1 MTAKTRYKP
10 PLFIWAW
17 LDTALKKEWEKF
29 ASCPVMPDLVPGH
42 ELAQGW
48 AYVVAGYS
56 LIEQSLKAI
65 LHVRGREPAKTH
77 SLSVLFADVPGADQ
91 SVLGEYYDD
100 FRHTF
105 PGLGSFPLKTIDEFL
120 VNLDGTKNSGGQHVG
135 SFDWRYFLIEE
146 GSGGSM
152 PIVSINVMHEIVYGC
167 VQVVRSAESEDASV
181 ASGTYSWRL
190 RWTRARLYDD
200 WLMVRMNSA
209 GWGQEGDRLE
219 KLWGPDYRD
228 RYDYL
233 LFKGGGIKSFF
244 APLPKPESI
253 DLEIADKRGEI
264 ASFDVEKG
272 VQEYWNDR
280 QPAREGHGIEIGPRD
295 VLGDGQQERGDRVVG
310 EESTATERTSR
321 CLMEATSRRRR
332 WNGLR

>member
-1 MTAKTRYKP
+1 MTVKITHKP

-29 ASCPVMPDLVPGH
+29 ASCPVTPDLAPGH

-65 LHVRGREPAKTH
+65 LHVRGRKPRKTH
-77 SLSVLFADVPGADQ
+77 SLSVLFADLPAEDQ
-91 SVLGEYYDD
+91 AVLGAYYDD

-105 PGLGSFPLKTIDEFL
+105 EGMGSFPLKTIDEFL
-120 VNLDGTKNSGGQHVG
+120 VNLDGTKNSRGQHVG
-135 SFDWRYFLIEE
+135 SFDWRYFLTEE

-167 VQVVRSAESEDASV
+167 VQVVRSAEKDHEGAGR
-181 ASGTYSWRL
+181 ATYSWRL
-190 RWTRARLYDD
+190 RWTRSRAYDD
-200 WLMVRMNSA
+200 WLMVRINSP

-233 LFKGGGIKSFF
+233 VFEGGGIKTFF
-244 APLPKPESI
+244 APLPKLEST
-253 DLEIADKRGEI
+253 DLEVVDKRDEI
-264 ASFDVEKG
+264 ASFDAGEGFRSIG
-272 VQEYWNDR
+272 VTVSP
-280 QPAREGHGIEIGPRD
+280 PAKDTVSKSSH
-295 VLGDGQQERGDRVVG
+295 
-310 EESTATERTSR
+310 
-321 CLMEATSRRRR
+321 LMF
-332 WNGLR
+332 